1 MGHSIRTWTLFLVCA
16 SAMMS
21 VRADSPQ
28 ENAKKSAA
36 PTDKELA
43 EMWNN
48 LTRADDEGT
57 KKAFQIICR
66 LIQHPKQS
74 VPFLQGRLKP
84 VPAPDAQRVEAWIA
98 ELNSDDFSKREK
110 ANAEL
115 EALGPLAM
123 PAVKPK
129 LADKVTSL
137 EVRRRLQRLVEK
149 VETNTL
155 SGEELRG
162 LRAVEILEAI
172 ATPEAKEVIAAIAKG
187 AAGAKLTDDAKR
199 AQARLVRDATLKSVP

>member
-1 MGHSIRTWTLFLVCA
+1 
-16 SAMMS
+16 MS

-28 ENAKKSAA
+28 ESTKKSPA
-36 PTDKELA
+36 PTDSEMA
-43 EMWNN
+43 EMWKD

-66 LIQHPKQS
+66 LIQHPQQA

-84 VPAPDAQRVEAWIA
+84 VAAPEAQRLNAWIA

-115 EALGPLAM
+115 EALGPLAL
-123 PAVKPK
+123 PAVKLK
-129 LADKVTSL
+129 LADKILSL

-162 LRAVEILEAI
+162 LR
-172 ATPEAKEVIAAIAKG
+172 P
-187 AAGAKLTDDAKR
+187 
-199 AQARLVRDATLKSVP
+199 